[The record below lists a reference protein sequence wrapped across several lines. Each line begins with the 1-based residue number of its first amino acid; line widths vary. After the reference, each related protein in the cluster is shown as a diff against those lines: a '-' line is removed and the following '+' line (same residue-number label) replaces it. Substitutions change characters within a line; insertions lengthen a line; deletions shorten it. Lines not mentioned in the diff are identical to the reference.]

1 MSAPGD
7 VLTALADPTR
17 RGLLDSLAGR
27 CAASATVLARDLP
40 VSRQAVVQ
48 HLGGLDAAGLV
59 RPSRHGREVRW
70 SVRPDGLTSAAT
82 WLNQLARQWET
93 RLAAIAAIAEE
104 PDRAGASASDSGEAA
119 PDR

>member
-40 VSRQAVVQ
+40 VSRQAVV
-48 HLGGLDAAGLV
+48 
-59 RPSRHGREVRW
+59 
-70 SVRPDGLTSAAT
+70 
-82 WLNQLARQWET
+82 
-93 RLAAIAAIAEE
+93 
-104 PDRAGASASDSGEAA
+104 
-119 PDR
+119 